1 MEELNGILFY
11 LLGVNVITF
20 IIMGMDKQKA
30 RKEKYRIPE
39 RTFWLLAIVG
49 GALGAIIGMQRYRHK
64 TKHRAF
70 MWGMPILFLVNV
82 ASVLYLLYAN

>member
-11 LLGVNVITF
+11 LIGVNVITF

-30 RKEKYRIPE
+30 RKKKYRIPE